1 MKYDKLFELAKKAG
15 IEEVELFIS
24 TSYSLCF
31 SLFHGELDKYS
42 VEDSSAYIVRG
53 IVNGKVSS
61 VSSDV
66 YNNEKAEYMINEL
79 ISNAGVIET
88 DDPAIL
94 FKGSEKYKKVST
106 FNKDLANVSVDVKL
120 AKLYELEKKIKELD
134 ERIVEIQGVE
144 YAESASSITLIN
156 SYGLKLSQKSND
168 FQYVGAALAK
178 QGDQVKSGYDYYFGN
193 DFSKFDVDELAKK
206 VVESTVEQLG
216 GEPCVSKNYKTVL
229 SNEVVSSLVRAYI
242 GNANAEEVQK
252 NSSLFIGKLG
262 QQIASKKL
270 TISDTP
276 LAKTIFARWFDDEGV
291 ATTNKPIIKNGV
303 LQTYLYN
310 LSTAA
315 KSGVTTTGNGFKSG
329 SKIGIRP
336 GYLTIKPGK
345 KSLEELFA
353 AVGNGIY
360 ITSVAGLHAGLNA
373 QSGNFSLQASG
384 FLIEDGKKTT
394 PVDLITIGG
403 NLIDVF
409 KDVQIVGGDVK
420 ELIGLSTPS
429 LVIKKIKVSGK

>member
-1 MKYDKLFELAKKAG
+1 MKYDKFFELAEKAG
-15 IEEVELFIS
+15 IKEVELFVS
-24 TSYSLCF
+24 TSYSLSF
-31 SLFHGELDKYS
+31 SLFHGEVDKYS
-42 VEDSSAYIVRG
+42 VEESSAYIARG
-53 IVNGKVSS
+53 IVNGKATS

-66 YNNEKAEYMINEL
+66 YNKEKAEFLVNEL
-79 ISNAGVIET
+79 LANAGVIET

-106 FNKDLANVSVDVKL
+106 FNKDLANVPVDTKL
-120 AKLYELEKKIKELD
+120 AKLFELEKKIKELD
-134 ERIVEIQGVE
+134 ERIVEVQAVE

-156 SYGLKLSQKSND
+156 SYGLKLTQKSND
-168 FQYVGAALAK
+168 FQYVGVALAK
-178 QGDQVKSGYDYYFGN
+178 QGEQVKSGYDYYFGN
-193 DFSKFDVDELAKK
+193 DYSKFDVDELAKK

-216 GEPCVSKNYKTVL
+216 GEPCESKKYKAVF
-229 SNEVVSSLVRAYI
+229 SQEVVSSLVRAYI

-262 QQIASKKL
+262 EQIASKKL
-270 TISDTP
+270 TIEDTP

-291 ATTNKPIIKNGV
+291 ATYNKPIIKNGV

-315 KSGVTTTGNGFKSG
+315 KAGVSTTGNGYKSG

-336 GYLTIKPGK
+336 GYLKIKPGK
-345 KSLEELFA
+345 KSLDELFA

-373 QSGNFSLQASG
+373 QSGNFSLQANG
-384 FLIEDGKKTT
+384 FLIENGKKTT